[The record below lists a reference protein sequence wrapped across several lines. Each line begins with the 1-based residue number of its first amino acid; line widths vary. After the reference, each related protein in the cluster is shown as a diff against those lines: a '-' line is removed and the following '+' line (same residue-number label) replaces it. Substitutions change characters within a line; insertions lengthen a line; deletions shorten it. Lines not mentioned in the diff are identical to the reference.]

1 MSDLVTDT
9 HALIWYLE
17 DSPNLS
23 VAANEA
29 FDKCDRGEITIY
41 IPTICLV
48 EIVYLQE
55 RRRIS
60 ADMKYQLDIALAS
73 ESSGLA
79 LVNLTGFCTVT
90 LIQFSVKLHIIL
102 TPPNV
107 LLVRG
112 HTAGG
117 GVISIRLGNSI
128 RKIKKF
134 NKILSFIA

>member
-1 MSDLVTDT
+1 MSHLVTDT

-29 FDKCDRGEITIY
+29 FDKCDRGEIIIY

-60 ADMKYQLDIALAS
+60 ANMKYQLDTALADK
-73 ESSGLA
+73 SSGLE
-79 LVNLTGFCTVT
+79 LVNLTTEIVDALATIPRDTVPDMPDRIIVAT
-90 LIQFSVKLHIIL
+90 AKYMNLPLISRDAKIISS
-102 TPPNV
+102 
-107 LLVRG
+107 G
-112 HTAGG
+112 
-117 GVISIRLGNSI
+117 ISIVW
-128 RKIKKF
+128 
-134 NKILSFIA
+134 

>member
-23 VAANEA
+23 VRANEA
-29 FDKCDRGEITIY
+29 FDKCDRGEIIIY

-60 ADMKYQLDIALAS
+60 ADMRYLLDTALAN

-79 LVNLTGFCTVT
+79 LVNLTTEIVDVLSTIPRDIVPDMPDRIIAATAKYMGLP
-90 LIQFSVKLHIIL
+90 LISRDAK
-102 TPPNV
+102 
-107 LLVRG
+107 
-112 HTAGG
+112 
-117 GVISIRLGNSI
+117 
-128 RKIKKF
+128 
-134 NKILSFIA
+134 

>member
-23 VAANEA
+23 VPANEA
-29 FDKCDRGEITIY
+29 FDKCDRGEIIIY

-55 RRRIS
+55 TRRIS
-60 ADMKYQLDIALAS
+60 ADMKSLLDTALAN

-79 LVNLTGFCTVT
+79 LVNLTTEIVDALSTIPRDTVPDMPDRIIAAT
-90 LIQFSVKLHIIL
+90 AKYMGLPLISRDAKIVSS
-102 TPPNV
+102 
-107 LLVRG
+107 G
-112 HTAGG
+112 
-117 GVISIRLGNSI
+117 ISII
-128 RKIKKF
+128 W
-134 NKILSFIA
+134 